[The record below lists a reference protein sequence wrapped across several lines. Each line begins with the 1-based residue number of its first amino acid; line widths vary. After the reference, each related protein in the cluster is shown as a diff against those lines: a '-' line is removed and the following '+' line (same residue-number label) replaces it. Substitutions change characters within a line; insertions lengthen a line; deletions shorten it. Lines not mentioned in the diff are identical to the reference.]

1 MMNTLTKPPMATA
14 EKQKASPK
22 VRSPVVELHP
32 SPQSTEAAVLHP
44 NIAGAMTIE
53 PFSKLLYGTLDFG
66 GLVKTLEDSIV
77 RLKQGDLSK
86 IEANLFAQAQTLQGM
101 FTYLSQRMLKQ
112 QCTEYLESCC
122 RMALKAQD
130 QSRRTL
136 ETLAQMKK
144 PAVVIA
150 QQANIT
156 QGPQQVNN
164 NLSV

>member
-1 MMNTLTKPPMATA
+1 
-14 EKQKASPK
+14 
-22 VRSPVVELHP
+22 
-32 SPQSTEAAVLHP
+32 
-44 NIAGAMTIE
+44 
-53 PFSKLLYGTLDFG
+53 
-66 GLVKTLEDSIV
+66 
-77 RLKQGDLSK
+77 
-86 IEANLFAQAQTLQGM
+86 
-101 FTYLSQRMLKQ
+101 
-112 QCTEYLESCC
+112 
-122 RMALKAQD
+122 MALKAQD